1 MQYVPDLLRPRL
13 CSPLTSTL
21 RTTLS
26 HSSMSSQVPACA
38 ILSLFLPIATSTVDR
53 IHLSPGDVTGARG
66 RSMHWHTASQH
77 ADRRTDGRHKQL
89 SHSSVPLHSD
99 AFYHSVP
106 SKAEQKITLAADDPR
121 LSRTKSAP
129 NVVRDCPP
137 WRYRTSRT
145 CQLN

>member
-21 RTTLS
+21 RTTWS

-66 RSMHWHTASQH
+66 RSMHWHTASQY

-89 SHSSVPLHSD
+89 SQLRSTPFWCVLSLGSVQSR
-99 AFYHSVP
+99 
-106 SKAEQKITLAADDPR
+106 AENNVGSRRSQAVSHEKRAERRKR
-121 LSRTKSAP
+121 LSPVAISDVTHVS
-129 NVVRDCPP
+129 
-137 WRYRTSRT
+137 T
-145 CQLN
+145 